1 MNSMHRTEINVTYP
15 DAILRHLRITVGACR
30 LKIAPGDGAAWVT
43 GTYEDPTGGM
53 TCRITQDGGS
63 VKITQEPHLAEMHGR
78 PSGPPVF
85 DLTLGTAQPYLL
97 TVETGASDNDFELGG
112 LPITRLA
119 VKLGAGKNVMR
130 FSAPNPQPMSLLDL
144 DAGAGSMEIGG
155 LANANFAELTV
166 DGGAAS
172 FLCDFGGTLQRD
184 AYARIST
191 GLSSVEI
198 VVPGST
204 AVRFVSESFLGH
216 LDVSEGFSKQG
227 GEYWTRAAVSGITP
241 VLTIH
246 ASVALGSVRLQAT

>member
-1 MNSMHRTEINVTYP
+1 M
-15 DAILRHLRITVGACR
+15 
-30 LKIAPGDGAAWVT
+30 
-43 GTYEDPTGGM
+43 
-53 TCRITQDGGS
+53 
-63 VKITQEPHLAEMHGR
+63 
-78 PSGPPVF
+78 
-85 DLTLGTAQPYLL
+85 
-97 TVETGASDNDFELGG
+97 
-112 LPITRLA
+112 PITRLA

-130 FSAPNPQPMSLLDL
+130 FSAPNPQVMSLLDL
-144 DAGAGSMEIGG
+144 DAGAGGMEVGG
-155 LANANFAELTV
+155 LANANFAELTI

-198 VVPGST
+198 VVPSST